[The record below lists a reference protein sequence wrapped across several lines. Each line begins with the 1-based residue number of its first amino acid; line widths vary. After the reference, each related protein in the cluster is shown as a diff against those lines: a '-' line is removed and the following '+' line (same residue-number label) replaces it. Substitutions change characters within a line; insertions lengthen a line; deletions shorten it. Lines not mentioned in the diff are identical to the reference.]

1 MALGGMDVE
10 REVVGWKE
18 REVVCERK
26 KKPLRFLYRQG
37 LKDAVK
43 GLTES

>member
-18 REVVCERK
+18 REVVCEQK
-26 KKPLRFLYRQG
+26 KNLFTSFIDEGSRML
-37 LKDAVK
+37 
-43 GLTES
+43 